1 MTVTVDLSPEIE
13 AKIKTQ
19 AEKGGVKFEDYVKSL
34 LEEASIRRERIEA
47 LAEKSIDEILAPF
60 RQEVE
65 ESGMSD
71 EEFDEL
77 IEEVRE
83 EVYQENL
90 AKQRAE

>member
-34 LEEASIRRERIEA
+34 LEEASIRREKLEA
-47 LAEKSIDEILAPF
+47 VSEKSVDEILAPF

-65 ESGMSD
+65 ESGIS
-71 EEFDEL
+71 EENLDAL
-77 IEEVRE
+77 IESERQAMWEEKNVR
-83 EVYQENL
+83 
-90 AKQRAE
+90 